1 MKELFMTSPLFPV
14 FLAAVDLE
22 MPPAPRFGTVPSLSP
37 HLTPGVAPVTTSKA
51 ECASKWNGLHSPVS
65 LKPRLN
71 LSIEVPSP
79 SQVCVDGCRHA
90 VSPKVALQQEC
101 DFSSPVTAKNGKKGY
116 LSGRIQVFTLVRG
129 DREARVLPWRPAALA
144 GRAAWMKASS

>member
-1 MKELFMTSPLFPV
+1 MKELFMTSPVFPV

-22 MPPAPRFGTVPSLSP
+22 MPPAPRSGTVPSLSP

-79 SQVCVDGCRHA
+79 SQVCVHGCRHE
-90 VSPKVALQQEC
+90 VSPRVALQQEC
-101 DFSSPVTAKNGKKGY
+101 DFSSPVTAENGKKGY
-116 LSGRIQVFTLVRG
+116 LSEDPGVHSGGRRPRPECFPGGLPLLQVVQHG
-129 DREARVLPWRPAALA
+129 
-144 GRAAWMKASS
+144 